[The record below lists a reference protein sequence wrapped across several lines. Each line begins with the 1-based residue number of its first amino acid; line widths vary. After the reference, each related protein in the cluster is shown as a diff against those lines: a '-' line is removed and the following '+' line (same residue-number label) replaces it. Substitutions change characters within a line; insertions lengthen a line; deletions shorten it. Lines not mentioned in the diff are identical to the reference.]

1 MAAGAAAM
9 KLSRLG
15 VCGRAL
21 VALLLGW
28 LLVLLLVA
36 VPALRAPP
44 SAPAAPAGL
53 AAVGGGPSA
62 LLGGG
67 GGGAASA
74 DERRLQDR
82 LRRAFADLDVLKR
95 QHLELRDILASV
107 NMGKDMSL
115 RPEEREAVLRDLQEK
130 LRRAESLLD
139 GPAAT
144 QPQPAPFDDKYS
156 DIEQHDEPEQRY
168 EVARR
173 RVAQGSQEMWY
184 YVSAELR
191 HLQKQLAEMGNALGG
206 ERQQQLADH
215 VGHVLDM
222 AHEHHRSLQSDIDEL
237 ARVDGYE
244 AWREREAAELSDLVQ
259 RRLHSLQNPQDCN
272 TARKLVCALNKG
284 CGYGCQLH
292 HVVYC
297 LLVAYGTQRTMI
309 LKSKGWRYHK
319 GGWEEVFLPVSETC
333 TDAGGSSRS
342 HWPGKSH
349 TQVVELPI
357 VDSLSPRPPYL
368 PLAIPR
374 DLAPRLAR
382 LHGDPPVWWVGQF
395 LKFLLRPQE
404 GTARMLHEAADRLS
418 FVKPIV
424 GVHVR
429 RTDKVGT
436 EAAFHHIDE
445 YMGYVEDYY
454 LKLELKQGKTVERRV
469 YLASDDPKVIGE
481 ARSKYPQYEILGDPS
496 IARTA
501 AVATRYSDS
510 SLNGIIIDIHFLSL
524 CDYLVCTFS
533 SQVCRVAYELMQTL
547 HADASDRFK
556 SLDDIYYYGGQ
567 NQHTQ
572 VAVIPHKPRAGSRGE
587 LELRPGDA
595 VSVAGNHW
603 DGWSKGRSI
612 RTGQI
617 GLYPSFKVKEKLDVV
632 DFPTYPEVPLRRQRL
647 LS

>member
-1 MAAGAAAM
+1 M
-9 KLSRLG
+9 KLGRLG
-15 VCGRAL
+15 AWGRAL
-21 VALLLGW
+21 VALVLGW
-28 LLVLLLVA
+28 LLVLVLVA

-44 SAPAAPAGL
+44 PPASASLTAPAAA
-53 AAVGGGPSA
+53 GGGPSA

-67 GGGAASA
+67 RASA
-74 DERRLQDR
+74 DDRLLDER

-95 QHLELRDILASV
+95 QHQELRGILASV
-107 NMGKDMSL
+107 NIGRDMSL
-115 RPEEREAVLRDLQEK
+115 RPEEREAVLLDLQEK

-139 GPAAT
+139 GPAGTLAL
-144 QPQPAPFDDKYS
+144 PAPFDDKYS

-173 RVAQGSQEMWY
+173 RVAQDSREMWY
-184 YVSAELR
+184 FVSAELR
-191 HLQKQLAEMGNALGG
+191 HVQKELAEMGDALGG
-206 ERQQQLADH
+206 ERQQQLAER
-215 VGHVLDM
+215 VGRALDM
-222 AHEHHRSLQSDIDEL
+222 AHEQHRALQTDIDEL

-259 RRLHSLQNPQDCN
+259 RRLHSLQNPADCGS
-272 TARKLVCALNKG
+272 ARKLVCALNKG

-297 LLVAYGTQRTMI
+297 LLVAYGTQRTMV

-319 GGWEEVFLPVSETC
+319 AGWEEVFLPVSETC
-333 TDAGGSSRS
+333 TDSGGSTRS
-342 HWPGKSH
+342 HWPGKTH

-357 VDSLSPRPPYL
+357 VDSLTPRPPYL

-404 GTARMLHEAADRLS
+404 GTARMLHEAAERLG
-418 FVKPIV
+418 FVKPVV

-445 YMGYVEDYY
+445 YMGHVEDYY
-454 LKLELKQGKTVERRV
+454 LRLELRQGKPAERRV
-469 YLASDDPKVIGE
+469 YLASDDPKVITE

-496 IARTA
+496 IAKTA

-524 CDYLVCTFS
+524 SDFLVCTFS

-572 VAVIPHKPRAGSRGE
+572 VAVMPHKPRVGSRGE
-587 LELRPGDA
+587 LELRLGDA

-603 DGWSKGRSI
+603 DGWSKGRSV

-632 DFPTYPEVPLRRQRL
+632 DFPTYPEVPLRRQRV